1 MDMKGWNI
9 NGDGVACNTD
19 PVLGGIIDSNIVSGK
34 WFIIFNDDDLETAEG
49 IDSRDEAFKVFEA
62 TIKAKY
68 WLE

>member
-1 MDMKGWNI
+1 MDMKGWKI
-9 NGDGVACNTD
+9 NGAGIACNAD

-34 WFIIFNDDDLETAEG
+34 WFVIFNDDDLETIEG
-49 IDSRDEAFKVFEA
+49 LDSRYEAFKVFEA